1 MIYGIFGFWRI
12 LSAFCLVALFLR
24 VAGQAS
30 NQSIT
35 ADEAF
40 NYNNFLRSSLGNVF
54 TAHYDANNHVLQT
67 ALCWLSIHVFGVT
80 ELSLRI
86 PSLVGSILYFYT
98 VFQLASIRFNRSFL
112 HLVATLA
119 LASNPYLLDFFTVA
133 RGYGLALA
141 FLALAVLAAVRSVSC
156 DEANHKLLFYA
167 GLWSAL
173 SVASNLAFL
182 FPAGGLQTALLLSLL
197 RCSGQ
202 QRLGAVVLSFI
213 DSAGGP
219 FLLWSFLILVIPLL
233 TARPD
238 AFYFGAQRWH
248 ETLGSLV
255 SGSFF
260 HNLEIPL
267 LSRWPASFWHLCA
280 KITTT
285 FAPVLSGLILVAA
298 LLLVFRPSSSGH
310 SMPTL
315 TGLTFSVTV
324 ALLWLAH
331 VLAHVKLPIMRTGVY
346 FLFLFP
352 LALLSFLPCEK
363 DSPAGHLGWAFLP
376 IIVFLVLLYVPQAN
390 AKATVDWRYDAATK
404 KFAETIEM
412 IRRYTASPN
421 IHVGGS
427 WVFEPTLNFY
437 RVTNHYDAWQP
448 IVRHKSTDA
457 ADFYVLTNTDRD
469 VVKTLNLRV
478 LLDDPVSKSILAVP
492 SQMVVGRG
500 K

>member
-119 LASNPYLLDFFTVA
+119 LASNLCLLRRKLVGHHPA
-133 RGYGLALA
+133 REFAGNSQAPTLRKVVDLDHQ
-141 FLALAVLAAVRSVSC
+141 AVRLV
-156 DEANHKLLFYA
+156 
-167 GLWSAL
+167 GQII
-173 SVASNLAFL
+173 AFL

-324 ALLWLAH
+324 ALLWFAH

-346 FLFLFP
+346 VLFLFP

-363 DSPAGHLGWAFLP
+363 DSPAGHLGFGLGWGLAPRVVRRRPDTDHRRLVFQGHALDPPRPETAFSNR
-376 IIVFLVLLYVPQAN
+376 VEQCFGGARKTDEGARRSAGDRSVPGPHGGAGHPSIGGLRSGC
-390 AKATVDWRYDAATK
+390 VRRWLS
-404 KFAETIEM
+404 
-412 IRRYTASPN
+412 IRPSASARFNPN
-421 IHVGGS
+421 
-427 WVFEPTLNFY
+427 P
-437 RVTNHYDAWQP
+437 R
-448 IVRHKSTDA
+448 
-457 ADFYVLTNTDRD
+457 
-469 VVKTLNLRV
+469 
-478 LLDDPVSKSILAVP
+478 PVQKYGP
-492 SQMVVGRG
+492 
-500 K
+500 